1 MFESKLEKMSSAE
14 LQAYAMKYGEE
25 NNMSDAAVQKMF
37 GSRIRQKQAEEN
49 KGKKKMSKGG
59 KATKKVPV
67 ITIGIGMAE
76 FPKGKK
82 KTQMMRGGMANGKA
96 HMYSNGGSVTDNAG
110 LRALKA
116 SGPKGLEAYN
126 KIKNS

>member
-1 MFESKLEKMSSAE
+1 MAKKNKDDVMVVSIGVGTMPAKKLKEM
-14 LQAYAMKYGEE
+14 
-25 NNMSDAAVQKMF
+25 
-37 GSRIRQKQAEEN
+37 
-49 KGKKKMSKGG
+49 KKK
-59 KATKKVPV
+59 AE
-67 ITIGIGMAE
+67 MAY
-76 FPKGKK
+76 
-82 KTQMMRGGMANGKA
+82 GGMANGKP